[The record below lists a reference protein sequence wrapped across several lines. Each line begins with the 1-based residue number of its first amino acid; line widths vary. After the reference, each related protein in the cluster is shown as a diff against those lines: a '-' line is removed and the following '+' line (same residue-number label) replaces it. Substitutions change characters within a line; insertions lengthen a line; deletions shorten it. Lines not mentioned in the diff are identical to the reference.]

1 LKTIIKG
8 KFLHPITI
16 ANIYRSI
23 NISDWINFLEE
34 VIIIKPGGIMS
45 VLLLSFIGGTVSA
58 VSTSVGS
65 LIAPFFQRFE
75 KLCQY
80 HMSMDF
86 ALGVMLSAA
95 AFSLIGPEI
104 LKGKHLNWIFLGL
117 VLGSAFIYLTH
128 HLILH
133 FNRSEV
139 NSHKILLVSALVFHN
154 LPEGMGAGASLGG
167 MSLDEAIPLQ
177 VALSIQNIAE
187 GLLLTLLLQG
197 LGLSLS
203 QSVLGG
209 IASGIVE
216 MSGAIIAGLVL
227 DQTLALLPFFLAL
240 AGGAMITSVGL
251 EFSESISL
259 GRGVKKSHFL
269 SGLMVIPI
277 TNFLIGQ

>member
-1 LKTIIKG
+1 
-8 KFLHPITI
+8 
-16 ANIYRSI
+16 
-23 NISDWINFLEE
+23 
-34 VIIIKPGGIMS
+34 MS

-75 KLCQY
+75 KLRQY

-104 LKGKHLNWIFLGL
+104 LKGKHLKWIFFGL

-139 NSHKILLVSALVFHN
+139 NSYKILLISALVFHN

-251 EFSESISL
+251 EFSESINL

-269 SGLMVIPI
+269 SGLMVTPI